1 MDENMVY
8 LIMEYAERGNL
19 FHHQNTKYK
28 FNGAEACKFFYQIL
42 RAVEY
47 MHNEDTIHRDIK
59 VKIT

>member
-1 MDENMVY
+1 
-8 LIMEYAERGNL
+8 MEYAECGNL

-28 FNGAEACKFFYQIL
+28 FNEAEAFKFFYQIL

-59 VKIT
+59 VKIA